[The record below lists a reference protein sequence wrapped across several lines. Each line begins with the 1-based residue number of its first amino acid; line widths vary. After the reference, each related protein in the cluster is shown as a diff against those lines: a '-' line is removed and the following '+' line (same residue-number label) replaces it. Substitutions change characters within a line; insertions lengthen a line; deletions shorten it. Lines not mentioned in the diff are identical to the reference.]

1 MTHEEKNKNRII
13 AASMTAGI
21 TGLLFLLVIMIVWAE
36 PNPPLGGLDGV
47 ELNFGLDNQG
57 FGEVQPDEPVGTG
70 GSQPAEQRPAEPTPQ
85 PQAAQPEPEKSSE
98 QLTADD
104 DESPVVTKEK
114 DEKKKEEKKEPI
126 KEPVKEKEPEKVK
139 PKTEQVTTP
148 PKADPKAVYDPGA
161 SSTTASTKT
170 GDGKSGKPGNH
181 GDDPGTTGDKG
192 SPQGKLDANALYGT
206 PGNGG
211 GGPGGN
217 GSSLELSGWTWDTK
231 PNPNLPNN
239 ESGRLTFEIKVD
251 ENGDIISIK
260 TVERSVSAEAEQICR
275 KAVEKL
281 TFSKLGSSVPSVS
294 TGKITFVVRSR

>member
-1 MTHEEKNKNRII
+1 MTHEEKSKNRII
-13 AASMTAGI
+13 AAAMTAGI

-70 GSQPAEQRPAEPTPQ
+70 GNQSAEQKPAEPTPQ
-85 PQAAQPEPEKSSE
+85 PQAAQPEPEKPSE
-98 QLTADD
+98 QLTTDD
-104 DESPVVTKEK
+104 EESPVVTKEK
-114 DEKKKEEKKEPI
+114 EVKKEEKKEPV
-126 KEPVKEKEPEKVK
+126 KEPVKVKEPEKVK
-139 PKTEQVTTP
+139 PKTEPATTTP
-148 PKADPKAVYDPGA
+148 PKTDPKAVYDPSASNTA
-161 SSTTASTKT
+161 SSKT
-170 GDGKSGKPGNH
+170 GDGKPGKAGNH

-192 SPQGKLDANALYGT
+192 NPQGKLDANALYGT

-260 TVERSVSAEAEQICR
+260 TTERSVSAEAEQICR